1 MGEKG
6 EKEKQ
11 DANTQRYVT
20 LGAIT
25 IFVCGLYFITRSKHS
40 AEDTSL
46 LLMYESKIAELEK
59 LMADKDLVL
68 NETYTVLKKTYHAN
82 RLQEEAVKGLQIAL
96 RGKTSEL
103 TDTKFKFVGT
113 NKSAAA
119 LIAQLDGLKE
129 VYQANLE
136 EKEIVQTSV
145 MKCRQEAAAS
155 LQEKEQKL
163 WQHQQALERAR
174 EDVEELQKAVRQRE
188 GIIRERELHM
198 QEQVAAHKGRASAL
212 TDKLEERERSIAWL
226 AEKKR
231 QDNENHAINVA
242 NAKTERSCHNDI
254 MILREELNKALQ
266 RNHEQNVQQVTYTK
280 SKQPKGLRRFFY

>member
-6 EKEKQ
+6 DKEKQ

-25 IFVCGLYFITRSKHS
+25 IFV

-46 LLMYESKIAELEK
+46 LLMYENKIAELEK

-96 RGKTSEL
+96 RGKTTEL
-103 TDTKFKFVGT
+103 TDTTFKFVGT
-113 NKSAAA
+113 NKSATT

-129 VYQANLE
+129 VYQSNLE
-136 EKEIVQTSV
+136 EKEMVQTSV

-174 EDVEELQKAVRQRE
+174 EDVEELQKVVH
-188 GIIRERELHM
+188 L
-198 QEQVAAHKGRASAL
+198 S
-212 TDKLEERERSIAWL
+212 
-226 AEKKR
+226 
-231 QDNENHAINVA
+231 
-242 NAKTERSCHNDI
+242 
-254 MILREELNKALQ
+254 
-266 RNHEQNVQQVTYTK
+266 
-280 SKQPKGLRRFFY
+280 